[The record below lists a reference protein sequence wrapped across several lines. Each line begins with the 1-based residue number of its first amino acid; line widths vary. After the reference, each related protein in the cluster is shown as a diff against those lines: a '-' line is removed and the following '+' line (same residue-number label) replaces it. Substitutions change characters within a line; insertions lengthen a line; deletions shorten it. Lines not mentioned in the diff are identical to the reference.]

1 MTGTILFGIGTLVV
15 LVGMGI
21 WISIVIR
28 RANRINH
35 VSSSRLNNDL
45 SQFASNP
52 DFSKP
57 EPGSTR
63 VTAPIVFS
71 DDLPTEVTAV
81 ADFALAETADGG
93 LPAAVTPAPA
103 TTPVA
108 PEPTAEPEP
117 VAEPEPAPTSAAA
130 TPEPTSELEKR
141 LAKLDD
147 LHARGVITDGEH
159 AAARLTA
166 LNE

>member
-1 MTGTILFGIGTLVV
+1 MTATILFGIGTVLV
-15 LVGMGI
+15 LVGLGV
-21 WISIVIR
+21 WIAIVIR

-52 DFSKP
+52 DFGATG
-57 EPGSTR
+57 PGSKR
-63 VTAPIVFS
+63 VSAPILFS

-81 ADFALAETADGG
+81 ADFALAETVDGG
-93 LPAAVTPAPA
+93 LPAAAAPASA
-103 TTPVA
+103 TTPVT
-108 PEPTAEPEP
+108 PEPTVAPEP
-117 VAEPEPAPTSAAA
+117 VAEPEPVPTPAAA
-130 TPEPTSELEKR
+130 MPEPTSELEKR